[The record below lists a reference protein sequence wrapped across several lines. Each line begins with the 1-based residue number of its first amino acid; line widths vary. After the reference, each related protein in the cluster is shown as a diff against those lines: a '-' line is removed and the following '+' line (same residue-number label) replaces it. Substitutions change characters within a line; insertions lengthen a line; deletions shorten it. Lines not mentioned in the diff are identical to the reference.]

1 MAIRMFSLAKYGKLD
16 ELKEEVKKDPS
27 ALNQT
32 DEHKQSLLHIA
43 CYAKKYETA
52 EYLIEQGM
60 DVNQGDKRQE
70 TPMMNAAI
78 KNDIKLME
86 LLLKNGAKIDL
97 KNIDGQ
103 TAFIIAV
110 HEKNKEAITFL
121 LENGADPNIVVG
133 EKENLA
139 TIVERT
145 RAYELIETIL
155 HFEERIET
163 EIVKKLKSLRMEKI
177 F

>member
-1 MAIRMFSLAKYGKLD
+1 
-16 ELKEEVKKDPS
+16 
-27 ALNQT
+27 
-32 DEHKQSLLHIA
+32 
-43 CYAKKYETA
+43 
-52 EYLIEQGM
+52 M

-155 HFEERIET
+155 QFEERIET